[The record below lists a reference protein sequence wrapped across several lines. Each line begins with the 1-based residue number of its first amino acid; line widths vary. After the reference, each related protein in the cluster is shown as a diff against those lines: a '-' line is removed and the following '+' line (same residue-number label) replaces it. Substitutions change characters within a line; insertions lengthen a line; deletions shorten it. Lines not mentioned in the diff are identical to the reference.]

1 MKVILS
7 RKGFDSSNGGYPS
20 PILPDGT
27 MLSLPIPDDIGL
39 SYSEIQY
46 NGITYSEIIGQLTNN
61 NFNEPI
67 CHLDPDIRPDLRI
80 TPAENWFPAFGQV
93 HSAQGVLRN
102 TNVEIGDVFLF
113 FGWFRKTKESENGE
127 SEKEMC
133 SNHPRFGDGNITR
146 GISGSHTSTMCD

>member
-93 HSAQGVLRN
+93 HSAQ
-102 TNVEIGDVFLF
+102 VFCE
-113 FGWFRKTKESENGE
+113 TQ
-127 SEKEMC
+127 M
-133 SNHPRFGDGNITR
+133 
-146 GISGSHTSTMCD
+146 